1 MISLSVVYN
10 RSCDLLVRGL
20 QKHSIPFLPFLLFV
34 FPFPFSFLLSH
45 QPRTLSQSTYFS
57 KPSPSDVGTDY
68 YHSPSDTCHFVSSES
83 YRLFEKRS
91 RNTRGR
97 VTRDIS
103 QGTDKHD
110 TYHTSS
116 QHHTTASA

>member
-83 YRLFEKRS
+83 YRALIS
-91 RNTRGR
+91 MILIIHPHNT
-97 VTRDIS
+97 TPQLPHES
-103 QGTDKHD
+103 
-110 TYHTSS
+110 
-116 QHHTTASA
+116 